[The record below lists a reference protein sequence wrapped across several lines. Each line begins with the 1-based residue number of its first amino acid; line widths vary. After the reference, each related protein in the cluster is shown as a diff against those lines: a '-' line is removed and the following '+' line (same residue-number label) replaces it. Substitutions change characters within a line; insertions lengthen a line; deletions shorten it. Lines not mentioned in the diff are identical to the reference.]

1 VDELKNIAPNLNM
14 IGKKLPFGVPDGY
27 FENLP
32 ANLNKR
38 IQEDSKTPHPVIRL
52 SYLKPYLAAAT
63 ILFAVFIAGTYLIN
77 KQTDRK
83 STERFSMELSRVV
96 EEELYSIS
104 EEMILEAMESD
115 HDYVTNDNDDNTDEM
130 IDYLMNEDL
139 NAEELLDAL

>member
-1 VDELKNIAPNLNM
+1 MDELKNIAPNLKG

-38 IQEDSKTPHPVIRL
+38 IREERKTPHPAIRM
-52 SYLKPYLAAAT
+52 SHLKPYLAAAT

-77 KQTDRK
+77 KQTGRK
-83 STERFSMELSRVV
+83 STERFSMELSREV
-96 EEELYSIS
+96 EQELYSIS

-115 HDYVTNDNDDNTDEM
+115 YDYDPNDNGDNTDEM
-130 IDYLMNEDL
+130 INYLMNEDL